1 MTNNIYIKY
10 ITLIPVYVLIQTLIL
25 DEILFAG
32 YINPFVY
39 IILIINLPIKI
50 KKWFLITYA
59 FLLGIM
65 LDFTNSTLGFHSTA
79 TVLIGF
85 LKPLISRFSI
95 PHNTLG
101 DLDIID
107 INKIGIKAYLTY
119 SATLIITHNICLFY
133 IEYLSFNFNMLM
145 KTIASS
151 LVTLIIIII
160 TQLLIQKRK

>member
-1 MTNNIYIKY
+1 MTNNIYIRY
-10 ITLIPVYVLIQTLIL
+10 ITLIPIYVLIQTLIL

-32 YINPFVY
+32 YINPFLY

-50 KKWFLITYA
+50 KKWFLLSYA
-59 FLLGIM
+59 FLLGIT

-85 LKPLISRFSI
+85 LKPLISRLSI

-107 INKIGIKAYLTY
+107 INKIGIKAYLIY
-119 SATLIITHNICLFY
+119 SITLIITHNTCLFY
-133 IEYLSFNFNMLM
+133 IEYLSFDFNMLM

-151 LVTLIIIII
+151 LVTLIIILI